1 MVPKI
6 SKDKEETSGQDGGI
20 DRYTLLPLTTKRKTT
35 NLKTKNNQICQKIEL
50 YESLT
55 TKQLKKKH
63 SSRPAG
69 GAEMSSRGGKD
80 SRQSSGWRTGVGEVA
95 AGRAGDPTFV

>member
-35 NLKTKNNQICQKIEL
+35 NLKTKNNQNCQKIEL
-50 YESLT
+50 YES
-55 TKQLKKKH
+55 
-63 SSRPAG
+63 
-69 GAEMSSRGGKD
+69 
-80 SRQSSGWRTGVGEVA
+80 
-95 AGRAGDPTFV
+95 PTIKELSLIHI